1 MAMTKAEQKQF
12 EELKIML
19 ALKHHEPV
27 EKDVEIPTEGV
38 VNGWGFN
45 SYTKLVS
52 KTSSSSV
59 NHSFGQWDKTT
70 SRQPIKQ
77 FSSKKLA
84 YKALLHDVSM
94 RFAREMREIEIKM
107 ETDA

>member
-12 EELKIML
+12 EELKIRL
-19 ALKHHEPV
+19 ALRHHEPV
-27 EKDVEIPTEGV
+27 EKDVEIPKEGI

-45 SYTKLVS
+45 SYTKSVLKTCSSCVS
-52 KTSSSSV
+52 
-59 NHSFGQWDKTT
+59 HSRGKWDKTE
-70 SRQPIKQ
+70 SQQPIKQ

-84 YKALLHDVSM
+84 YKAMLHELSM
-94 RFAREMREIEIKM
+94 RFARELREIEIKI